1 MATKIKKTNPHHS
14 GSFKT
19 FGNQYAPK
27 QLNYQIIDGLYRNT
41 IFNKIIRK
49 YIANIVPSYFTL
61 TVEDAQE
68 NRIPELE
75 EMCKEL
81 SSVLNRDLY
90 VDAWKSYLLYGTG
103 ILYDGNRSNDNT
115 IEEIIVLHPRDVD
128 VELHTVGPKFGEIKH
143 WNYYYGGE
151 VKKLDP
157 KYVKVFANDPDIGG
171 IFGYSLLDPML
182 DTLHQFLNNRLDL
195 AEILNR
201 YAIPIV
207 QWAVNVEDTTDDQ
220 MQDSLINRARVMLEA
235 QLDAGD
241 DIVSDARIEPRTL
254 SFANDVGH
262 LISILQESRRDLGML
277 SIPESL
283 MGGEISNLSGGKT
296 QAAVFMKEVS
306 DYRAE
311 LNDFLAENYYIPFL
325 EGKGKT
331 KGVDYHNV
339 YLSFPPTTTE
349 LPSES
354 IIWVDT
360 SLNDGMITP
369 NEGRAMLGFRGAAPG
384 QPRIAS
390 KNIGWIEK
398 ALQLGLIDQ
407 NEGRYF
413 LGLDG
418 PAPGLSDEVKEI
430 FGIGIDQFRDI
441 QGEFKGNP
449 SNKDNDNGPE
459 TNAKNNK
466 KVKEPKNRDGRQPKE
481 DKK

>member
-1 MATKIKKTNPHHS
+1 MAVKITKHNPHHTS
-14 GSFKT
+14 LRT
-19 FGNQYAPK
+19 FGNEYAPI
-27 QLNYQIIDGLYRNT
+27 QLSYRIIDGLYHNT
-41 IFNKIIRK
+41 VFNKIVRK
-49 YIANIVPSYFTL
+49 MIANVVPSYFTL
-61 TVEDAQE
+61 TVEDSQE
-68 NRIPELE
+68 NRLPELE
-75 EMCKEL
+75 EVCKEL
-81 SSVLNRDLY
+81 SSILNRELY
-90 VDAWKSYLLYGTG
+90 VEAYKSYFLYGTG
-103 ILYDGNRSNDNT
+103 ILYDGNRDEDDT
-115 IEEIIVLHPRDVD
+115 PKEIITLHPKDVY
-128 VELHTVGPKFGEIKH
+128 VETHTQGAKKGQIKL
-143 WNYYYGGE
+143 WKYNYGGDDVPIKPE
-151 VKKLDP
+151 
-157 KYVKVFANDPDIGG
+157 YIKVFANDPDIGG
-171 IFGYSLLDPML
+171 IFGYSILDPML

-207 QWAVNVEDTTDDQ
+207 QWAVDVEDLADES
-220 MQDSLINRARVMLEA
+220 MQDNLVNRARQMLEA
-235 QLDAGD
+235 QLDAGE

-262 LISILQESRRDLGML
+262 LISILKESRRDLGML

-311 LNDFLAENYYIPFL
+311 LNDFLARNYYIPFL
-325 EGKGKT
+325 EKKGYI
-331 KGVDYHNV
+331 KGIDYHNV

-360 SLNDGMITP
+360 SLNDGLITP

-384 QPRIAS
+384 TPKIPA

-398 ALQLGLIDQ
+398 ALMMGLISQD
-407 NEGRYF
+407 EAREA
-413 LGLDG
+413 LGYEG
-418 PAPGLSDEVKEI
+418 PAPGLTDEVKEI
-430 FGIGIDQFRDI
+430 FGIGQQNQQDQFGWG
-441 QGEFKGNP
+441 QKEV
-449 SNKDNDNGPE
+449 DNGPE
-459 TNAKNNK
+459 TKAKNNK